1 MSTVANNEDQDEMQ
15 HIAAFHKMSILF
27 IKVKKIFR
35 QMNTILFCE
44 NYNLTPLDMYN
55 GLTEAY
61 CIKPEGRIH

>member
-1 MSTVANNEDQDEMQ
+1 MQ
-15 HIAAFHKMSILF
+15 HIAAFHKMSIL
-27 IKVKKIFR
+27 IVKVKKDI
-35 QMNTILFCE
+35 QTNEYNILFE